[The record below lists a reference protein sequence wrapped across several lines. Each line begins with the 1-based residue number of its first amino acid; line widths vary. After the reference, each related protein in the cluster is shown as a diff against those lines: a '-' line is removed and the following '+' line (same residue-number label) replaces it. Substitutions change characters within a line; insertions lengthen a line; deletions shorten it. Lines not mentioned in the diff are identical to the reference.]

1 LNFTIV
7 KIVQIGQNQV
17 MESARIPTKE
27 EVRIVAHQGEDAV
40 VSWVVDLVSNWIGLL
55 HQQQELLQ
63 EQLEKSQAQQEI
75 IQHLEER
82 VQALEDQLAKNSRNS
97 GKPPSSDGLKKPRNR
112 SLRKSSGK
120 KSGGQPG
127 HKGHTLEMRA
137 KPDHVEIHRVE
148 RCHHCLTSLEGVPA
162 KGRERR
168 QVFDLPPV
176 QVEVTEHQ
184 AEIKDCPHCGQVNK
198 AEFPVGVSQPVQYGP
213 GLKAQMVYFSQYH
226 FVSLERA
233 AEIFSDLYD
242 HPVSEGTIVE
252 ACLSVAEQVA
262 EVNQR
267 VKQHLIEQEAVTH
280 HDETGAR
287 VAGKLHWLHSTSTAW
302 LTSYAIHPKRGSKAL
317 DEIGILPKR
326 TGKVLH
332 DDYRSYFKYEDVFHA
347 LCNAHHLRELKFI
360 QERYEQGWAEELA
373 DLLVEIKHA
382 VDSAKELGLEHLSE
396 VEKAAFEA
404 RYQQLIE
411 QGLQANASAEP
422 DEPVPKKRGRKKQS
436 PAKNLLD
443 RLKTHQSGVL
453 AFMHD
458 FKVPFDNNQAERD
471 LRMMKV
477 KQKVSGCFRSDA
489 GAQAFC
495 QIRSY
500 LSTAR
505 KNGQRVLGALQLA
518 LSGSPYVPPFL
529 APATLVA

>member
-7 KIVQIGQNQV
+7 KIVHIGENRAV
-17 MESARIPTKE
+17 EPPYLPTEE
-27 EVRIVAHQGEDAV
+27 EVRNAARQGEDAV
-40 VSWVVDLVSNWIGLL
+40 VALVADLVNKWIGVL
-55 HQQQELLQ
+55 QQQEQHLQ
-63 EQLEKSQAQQEI
+63 KQLEIAQTQQET
-75 IQHLEER
+75 IQRLEER

-137 KPDHVEIHRVE
+137 KPDYVQVHRVR
-148 RCHHCLTSLEGVPA
+148 RCHHCQSSLEAVPA
-162 KGRERR
+162 RSHERR

-184 AEIKDCPHCGQVNK
+184 AEIKDCPYCGRVNK
-198 AEFPVGVSQPVQYGP
+198 AEFPAAVSQPVQYGP
-213 GLKAQMVYFSQYH
+213 HLKAQMVYFNQYH
-226 FVSLERA
+226 FVSLERV

-242 HPVSEGTIVE
+242 QPVGEGTIVE
-252 ACLSVAEQVA
+252 ACLTTAEQVA
-262 EVNQR
+262 GVNQC
-267 VKQHLIEQEAVTH
+267 VKQHLTEQEAVTH

-287 VAGKLHWLHSTSTAW
+287 VAGKLHWLHSTSTER
-302 LTSYAIHPKRGSKAL
+302 LTYYQMHPKRGSQAL
-317 DEIGILPKR
+317 DAIGILPHRKG
-326 TGKVLH
+326 TALH
-332 DDYRSYFKYEDVFHA
+332 DDYRSYFKYDNVLHA
-347 LCNAHHLRELKFI
+347 SCNAHHLRELKFI
-360 QERYEQGWAEELA
+360 QERYGQAWAQDMA
-373 DLLVEIKHA
+373 DLLIEIKRA
-382 VDSAKELGLEHLSE
+382 VDRAKELQRDHLAAAK
-396 VEKAAFEA
+396 KANFEA
-404 RYQQLIE
+404 RYRELIE
-411 QGLQANASAEP
+411 QGLQANAPPEP
-422 DEPVPKKRGRKKQS
+422 DEPIPKKRGRKKQS

-443 RLKTHQSGVL
+443 RLQAHQTSVL

-477 KQKVSGCFRSDA
+477 KQKVSGCFRSEE
-489 GAQAFC
+489 GAQTFC

-505 KNGQRVLGALQLA
+505 KNGQKVLDALYWA
-518 LSGSPYVPPFL
+518 LLGLPYVPPFL
-529 APATLVA
+529 SQAALAA

>member
-1 LNFTIV
+1 
-7 KIVQIGQNQV
+7 
-17 MESARIPTKE
+17 MEPPRLPTEE
-27 EVRIVAHQGEDAV
+27 EVRTAARQGEDAV
-40 VSWVVDLVSNWIGLL
+40 VALVVNLVSNWIGVLQQQQEQL
-55 HQQQELLQ
+55 HQQ
-63 EQLEKSQAQQEI
+63 LETAQAQQET
-75 IQHLEER
+75 IQRLEER

-97 GKPPSSDGLKKPRNR
+97 GKPPSSDGLKKPRKR

-120 KSGGQPG
+120 QSGGQPG
-127 HKGHTLEMRA
+127 HKGHTLEIRA
-137 KPDHVEIHRVE
+137 NPEHVQVHRLK
-148 RCHHCLTSLEGVPA
+148 RCQHCQTSLVTVPA
-162 KGRERR
+162 KGHERR

-198 AEFPVGVSQPVQYGP
+198 AEFPAGVSQPVQYGP

-226 FVSLERA
+226 FVSLERV
-233 AEIFSDLYD
+233 AEIFSELYH
-242 HPVSEGTIVE
+242 HPVSEGTLVE
-252 ACLSVAEQVA
+252 ACLATAEQVSG
-262 EVNQR
+262 VNQQ

-287 VAGKLHWLHSTSTAW
+287 VAGRLQWLHSTSTER
-302 LTSYAIHPKRGSKAL
+302 LTYYQIHPKRGSQAL
-317 DEIGILPKR
+317 DAIGILPQRK
-326 TGKVLH
+326 GKVLH
-332 DDYRSYFKYEDVFHA
+332 DDYRSYFQYDNVFHA
-347 LCNAHHLRELKFI
+347 LCNAHHLRELNFI
-360 QERYEQGWAEELA
+360 QERYGQAWAKEIAE
-373 DLLVEIKHA
+373 LLVTIKKA
-382 VDSAKELGLEHLSE
+382 VDSAKEQDLVGLSE
-396 VEKAAFEA
+396 AEKADFEA
-404 RYQQLIE
+404 RYRQLIE
-411 QGLQANASAEP
+411 QGLQANAPPEP

-443 RLKTHQSGVL
+443 RLIAHQEGVL

-477 KQKVSGCFRSDA
+477 KQKVSGCFRSED

-505 KNGQRVLGALQLA
+505 KNGHRVLDALHLA
-518 LSGSPYVPPFL
+518 LLGSPYVPPFL
-529 APATLVA
+529 AQAALAA

>member
-1 LNFTIV
+1 MNLTIV
-7 KIVQIGQNQV
+7 KIVHFGQNQA
-17 MESARIPTKE
+17 MEPPRFPTEE
-27 EVRIVAHQGEDAV
+27 EVRAAARQGEDEV
-40 VSWVVDLVSNWIGLL
+40 VALVVNLVSNWIGLL
-55 HQQQELLQ
+55 RQQQEQLQ
-63 EQLEKSQAQQEI
+63 EQLEKAQAQQEI
-75 IQHLEER
+75 VQRLEER

-137 KPDHVEIHRVE
+137 HPDHVQVHRVE
-148 RCHHCLTSLEGVPA
+148 RCHRCQSSLTGVPA
-162 KGRERR
+162 KGQERR

-198 AEFPVGVSQPVQYGP
+198 AEFPAGLSQPVQYGP

-226 FVSLERA
+226 FVSLERV

-242 HPVSEGTIVE
+242 HPVSEGTLVE
-252 ACLSVAEQVA
+252 ACLTVAEQVT
-262 EVNQR
+262 EVNQQI
-267 VKQHLIEQEAVTH
+267 KQHLTEQEAVTH

-287 VAGKLHWLHSTSTAW
+287 VAGKLHWLHSTSAER
-302 LTSYAIHPKRGSKAL
+302 LTYYEIHPKRGSKAL
-317 DEIGILPKR
+317 DAIGILPKR
-326 TGKVLH
+326 KGTALH
-332 DDYRSYFKYEDVFHA
+332 DDYRSYFQYDHVFHA
-347 LCNAHHLRELKFI
+347 LCNAHHVRELKFI
-360 QERYEQGWAEELA
+360 QERYGQAWAEEMTE
-373 DLLVEIKHA
+373 LLVTIKKA
-382 VDSAKELGLEHLSE
+382 VDEAKMQGAEHLKE
-396 VEKAAFEA
+396 AEKAKFEA

-411 QGLQANASAEP
+411 QGLQANASPEP
-422 DEPVPKKRGRKKQS
+422 DEPVPKKRGRVKQS

-443 RLKTHQSGVL
+443 RLKAHQTGVL

-477 KQKVSGCFRSDA
+477 KQKVSGCFRSEE

-495 QIRSY
+495 QIRGY

-505 KNGQRVLGALQLA
+505 KNGQRVLDALHLA
-518 LSGSPYVPPFL
+518 FLGSPYVPPFL
-529 APATLVA
+529 ASAALAA

>member
-1 LNFTIV
+1 M
-7 KIVQIGQNQV
+7 K
-17 MESARIPTKE
+17 SPRIPTDE
-27 EVRIVAHQGEDAV
+27 EVRNAARQGEEAV
-40 VSWVVDLVSNWIGLL
+40 VAFVIELVSSWIGALQ
-55 HQQQELLQ
+55 QQQEQLQ
-63 EQLEKSQAQQEI
+63 KQLEQVQIQQQT
-75 IQHLEER
+75 IQRLEER
-82 VQALEDQLAKNSRNS
+82 VQALEDQVAKNSSNS
-97 GKPPSSDGLKKPRNR
+97 GKPPSSDAFKKPKNR

-137 KPDHVEIHRVE
+137 NPDHVQVHRV
-148 RCHHCLTSLEGVPA
+148 RHCHHCQTSLEDIPA
-162 KGRERR
+162 KGHERR
-168 QVFDLPPV
+168 QVYDLPPV

-184 AEIKDCPHCGQVNK
+184 AEIKECPHCGQVNK
-198 AEFPVGVSQPVQYGP
+198 AEFPAEVSQPVQYGP

-226 FVSLERA
+226 FVSLERV
-233 AEIFSDLYD
+233 AEIFSDLYNQ
-242 HPVSEGTIVE
+242 PISEGTIVA
-252 ACLSVAEQVA
+252 ACLNAAEQVA
-262 EVNQR
+262 EFNQSVR
-267 VKQHLIEQEAVTH
+267 QHLIEQEATTH

-287 VAGKLHWLHSTSTAW
+287 VAGKLQWLHASSTEW
-302 LTSYAIHPKRGSKAL
+302 LTYYEINPKRGSQAL
-317 DEIGILPKR
+317 DAIGILPQRK
-326 TGKVLH
+326 GKVIH
-332 DDYRSYFKYEDVFHA
+332 DDYSSYFKYGQVFHA

-360 QERYEQGWAEELA
+360 QERYEQEWATKMTEL
-373 DLLVEIKHA
+373 LLAIKKA
-382 VDSAKELGLEHLSE
+382 VDGAKEQGLNSLPGA
-396 VEKAAFEA
+396 EKADFEA

-411 QGLQANASAEP
+411 QGLQANASPEP

-443 RLKTHQSGVL
+443 RLKNHQAGVL

-477 KQKVSGCFRSDA
+477 KQKVSGCFRSEA

-505 KNGQRVLGALQLA
+505 KNGSGVLDALRLA
-518 LSGSPYVPPFL
+518 LIGSPFVPPFIS
-529 APATLVA
+529 AQASSVA